1 VRDEEEE
8 RGGST
13 RGGTHGERS
22 RARAWALN
30 VHYRWEAEGGGTSL
44 EETLRRTLKHRTVAP
59 ARRSHVERIVAAIDA
74 HLEEIDRSLEE
85 ALTNWRLDRVAA
97 VDRAVLRIGA
107 AEMRYLDDVPPKVAL
122 QEALRLADRYGG
134 DESAR
139 FVNGVLDRLLRSS
152 PPHV

>member
-59 ARRSHVERIVAAIDA
+59 AILARELA
-74 HLEEIDRSLEE
+74 
-85 ALTNWRLDRVAA
+85 AA
-97 VDRAVLRIGA
+97 VRQHLVHVHVPGGSGTGLKHVDRKSVVELSGNDVVGRRRNRLCALFVENAKCLIGQRGGTFELRQGPFQ
-107 AEMRYLDDVPPKVAL
+107 RV
-122 QEALRLADRYGG
+122 G
-134 DESAR
+134 
-139 FVNGVLDRLLRSS
+139 
-152 PPHV
+152 